1 MLRLKNKNFVRKFF
15 KVRIL
20 FVKLTF
26 LSFDFPEQDKSNK
39 IVIIP
44 RPLMNLFNKIK
55 LHVHHIQQLCKQV
68 CGMCKFKSFES

>member
-15 KVRIL
+15 EVRIL
-20 FVKLTF
+20 FVR
-26 LSFDFPEQDKSNK
+26 FPEQDKSNK